1 MPAACSTR
9 LQRYT
14 NRWLVRLAC
23 AQKVAT
29 TLALIAEAFTAIGGV
44 PAKVLALR
52 TRQNSTAMQ
61 LGAPIVRQVLGI
73 PLRPNHRHLD
83 LGRVK
88 SRDG

>member
-1 MPAACSTR
+1 
-9 LQRYT
+9 
-14 NRWLVRLAC
+14 LAF

-52 TRQNSTAMQ
+52 TRQNPTAIQ

-73 PLRPNHRHLD
+73 P
-83 LGRVK
+83 
-88 SRDG
+88 